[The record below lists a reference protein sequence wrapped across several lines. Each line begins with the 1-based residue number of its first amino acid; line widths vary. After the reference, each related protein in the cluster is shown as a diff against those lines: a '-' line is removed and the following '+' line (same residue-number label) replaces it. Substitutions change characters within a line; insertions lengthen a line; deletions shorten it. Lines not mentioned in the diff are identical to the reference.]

1 MKTKKAATPAA
12 RRTPRVAATARNAT
26 PATDETTPIVAPTI
40 DGTLAQAEAATI
52 DVTFADLG
60 LTAPMLKA
68 LSDAGYKRP
77 TPIQAQAVPLA
88 LKGRDLIGLAMTGT
102 GKTAAFVIPI
112 IERLLGGPHRTRA
125 LILTPTRELCVQ
137 VEESFRKYG
146 KHSGLGVIPV
156 YGGVGYEP
164 QVKALRAGVD
174 VVVATP
180 GRLLDHLE
188 KQNVVLDEVEI
199 LVLDEADRM
208 LDMGFAPQINRIVA
222 QLHAYRQTLLFSAT
236 MPPEVEALARKYLRK
251 PVVVQVGRRSGAAT
265 TVQHFVYP
273 CPKDKKTSL
282 LTELLKKESLDS
294 VLVFTR
300 TKHGADRLVR
310 HLHVRGIKAEAI
322 HGNKTQNARQ
332 RALENFRNEKMP
344 VLVATDIASRGID
357 IDGISHVVNYDL
369 THEPETYVHRIGRT
383 ARAGASGAAIAL
395 CDPEELPNLRAIERL
410 IRRAIPVKT
419 DHPIY
424 SAPTPKQF
432 DHADER
438 SGEQRHEHRPRRS
451 HAVAPQRH
459 AAERTPHTGPASS
472 RGSHATSRASHAPS
486 PAPTHARHAAP
497 RAAATATATAS
508 RPASSGRPQRPG
520 HRKGQG
526 QPGRGVR

>member
-1 MKTKKAATPAA
+1 MKTKKAANPAA
-12 RRTPRVAATARNAT
+12 RRLPRAATSATSARETAPAEPVAT
-26 PATDETTPIVAPTI
+26 AAP
-40 DGTLAQAEAATI
+40 GGELAAAEAATI

-68 LSDAGYKRP
+68 LSDAGYQRP

-88 LKGRDLIGLAMTGT
+88 LKGRDIIGLAMTGT

-112 IERLLGGPHRTRA
+112 IERLLGGPRRTRA

-156 YGGVGYEP
+156 YGGVGYDP
-164 QVKALRAGVD
+164 QVKALRDGVD

-188 KQNVVLDEVEI
+188 KQNVVLDEIEV

-236 MPPEVEALARKYLRK
+236 MPPEVESLARKYLRK

-282 LTELLKKESLDS
+282 LVELLKKESLDS

-300 TKHGADRLVR
+300 TKHGADRVVKALQKA
-310 HLHVRGIKAEAI
+310 GINAGAM
-322 HGNKTQNARQ
+322 HADKTQGQ
-332 RALENFRNEKMP
+332 RTKALDDFKSAKLR
-344 VLVATDIASRGID
+344 VLVATDIAQRGLD
-357 IDGISHVVNYDL
+357 ISGISHVINFDVPQQAED
-369 THEPETYVHRIGRT
+369 YVHRIGRT
-383 ARAGASGAAIAL
+383 G
-395 CDPEELPNLRAIERL
+395 
-410 IRRAIPVKT
+410 
-419 DHPIY
+419 
-424 SAPTPKQF
+424 
-432 DHADER
+432 
-438 SGEQRHEHRPRRS
+438 
-451 HAVAPQRH
+451 
-459 AAERTPHTGPASS
+459 
-472 RGSHATSRASHAPS
+472 
-486 PAPTHARHAAP
+486 
-497 RAAATATATAS
+497 RAAATGDAYTFMCADEIAMVKS
-508 RPASSGRPQRPG
+508 IERIVGNPIPRISVPG
-520 HRKGQG
+520 YDFGT
-526 QPGRGVR
+526 

>member
-1 MKTKKAATPAA
+1 MKTKTAARPAA
-12 RRTPRVAATARNAT
+12 RRTKPRIAAVDGTVSGAESAEPIVVAA
-26 PATDETTPIVAPTI
+26 PGGE
-40 DGTLAQAEAATI
+40 LAAAEAATI

-68 LSDAGYKRP
+68 LSDAGYTRP

-88 LKGRDLIGLAMTGT
+88 LKGRDIIGLAMTGT

-112 IERLLGGPHRTRA
+112 IERLLGGPKRTRA

-156 YGGVGYEP
+156 YGGVGYDP

-188 KQNVVLDEVEI
+188 KQNVVLDEIEV

-222 QLHAYRQTLLFSAT
+222 QLHSYRQTLLFSAT

-282 LTELLKKESLDS
+282 LVELLKKAQLDS

-300 TKHGADRLVR
+300 TKHGADRVVKALEKA
-310 HLHVRGIKAEAI
+310 GINAGAM
-322 HGNKTQNARQ
+322 HADKTQGQ
-332 RALENFRNEKMP
+332 RTKALEDFKKGKLR
-344 VLVATDIASRGID
+344 VLVATDIAQRGLD
-357 IDGISHVVNYDL
+357 ISGISHVINYDVPQQA
-369 THEPETYVHRIGRT
+369 EDYVHRIGRT
-383 ARAGASGAAIAL
+383 GRAATTGDAYTFMCADEIAMV
-395 CDPEELPNLRAIERL
+395 RSIERV
-410 IRRAIPVKT
+410 IGQAIPRISV
-419 DHPIY
+419 
-424 SAPTPKQF
+424 
-432 DHADER
+432 
-438 SGEQRHEHRPRRS
+438 
-451 HAVAPQRH
+451 
-459 AAERTPHTGPASS
+459 
-472 RGSHATSRASHAPS
+472 
-486 PAPTHARHAAP
+486 
-497 RAAATATATAS
+497 
-508 RPASSGRPQRPG
+508 
-520 HRKGQG
+520 QG
-526 QPGRGVR
+526 YDFGT